1 MSLYKWNAHIFAKT
15 SCLVKCIIINIII
28 LLTYLVTCENPKEW
42 DWVRGRFQKGGDIG
56 IPMADSC

>member
-1 MSLYKWNAHIFAKT
+1 MSLCKWNGHIFAKT
-15 SCLVKCIIINIII
+15 ICLVKCIIINIII

-42 DWVRGRFQKGGDIG
+42 DWVGGRFQKGGDIG